1 MRQEVGVGEGTE
13 IIEKRGM
20 VVWKIKVGKD
30 PASSIHVNIG
40 IVPFPKNH
48 VDAGTAPIL
57 ESCINVGTVHVH
69 TDMSTEVRI
78 P

>member
-30 PASSIHVNIG
+30 PASSVHVNTG
-40 IVPFPKNH
+40 IDPFPENH
-48 VDAGTAPIL
+48 VDARTAPIL
-57 ESCINVGTVHVH
+57 ESHINVGIVHVH
-69 TDMSTEVRI
+69 TDMPTEVRI